1 MATVYCSRCGAP
13 NAEGAAFCDQ
23 CGSRLVTADDGA
35 RRSRQDYQQDYQQEA
50 AKQGGGKKWII
61 PLVIILALAL
71 AGGAFALTH
80 FGKQAEPTEI
90 DLVQNFD
97 DRVLDLSGQDGEGTI
112 TGIDF
117 DKIRENLAYNDQTDE
132 ARDFIDSVTYTTDK
146 DDATNLVNGDKV
158 KIICE
163 YSESKA
169 EEKGLKVKNGRNGT
183 VETTITIE
191 RLEAKAVTIEQS
203 AVSDL
208 NNNYDNASGLDT
220 ASDDSIRYSVSSVYL
235 TEADI
240 ADLNYD
246 ATQRMINYIYAN
258 NGYEFQ
264 TAEAKAYFESF
275 NWYNQV
281 PNKTTDQDVARSRF
295 SDIEKANEKLLIK
308 RRDALK

>member
-1 MATVYCSRCGAP
+1 MAKVYCSRCGAP
-13 NAEGAAFCDQ
+13 NAEGATFCDQ
-23 CGSRLVTADDGA
+23 CGSRLVTADDSE
-35 RRSRQDYQQDYQQEA
+35 RRSRQDYQQGA

-61 PLVIILALAL
+61 ALIVILALAL
-71 AGGAFALTH
+71 AGGAFALSH
-80 FGKQAEPTEI
+80 FGQKAEPVEI

-97 DRVLDLSGQDGEGTI
+97 DRVLDLSGQDGEGAI

-132 ARDFIDSVTYTTDK
+132 VRDFIDSVTYTTDK

-203 AVSDL
+203 IVSDL
-208 NNNYDNASGLDT
+208 NNNYDNAAGLDT